1 MARRGCVI
9 IVRLVAA
16 GEARNRTH
24 AMMHT
29 LIGLLA
35 AAIYASATLLLVR
48 DLRGGTPRRPLIL
61 GLTAAALVLHAFLLQ
76 STIPGADGLD
86 LGFFNALSLVGWVA
100 VLLLLMLAIG
110 QPVTSLGLGLLP
122 FAGLTVLAALALSNG
137 QPGPMIP
144 PRPSGI
150 DVHVLLSICAY
161 AVLTLAAM
169 QSVLLGI
176 QHRQLHEHR
185 PTRVMHV
192 LPPLYVMETL
202 LFRMTAI
209 GFALLTLALGSGFVF
224 LEDMFAQD
232 LVHKTVLSLVA
243 WAVFGVLLAGHHF
256 AGWRGPT
263 AVKFTLGGFVLL
275 VLGYFGSKLVLELI
289 LGRA

>member
-1 MARRGCVI
+1 MVRRGCVI
-9 IVRLVAA
+9 IDRLVDA
-16 GEARNRTH
+16 GEARNRTL

-35 AAIYASATLLLVR
+35 AALYASATLLLLR
-48 DLRGGTPRRPLIL
+48 DLRGGTSRRPLVL
-61 GLTAAALVLHAFLLQ
+61 GLAAVALVLHAFLLQ
-76 STIPGADGLD
+76 STVPGAGGLD

-110 QPVTSLGLGLLP
+110 QPVTSLGIGLLP
-122 FAGLTVLAALALSNG
+122 FAGITVLAGLAFSNG
-137 QPGPMIP
+137 QPGPLLP

-150 DVHVLLSICAY
+150 DVHVLLWICAY
-161 AVLTLAAM
+161 GVLALAAM
-169 QSVLLGI
+169 QSILLGV

-209 GFALLTLALGSGFVF
+209 GFALLTLALASGFVF
-224 LEDMFAQD
+224 LEDMFAQH
-232 LVHKTVLSLVA
+232 LVHKTALSLVA
-243 WAVFGVLLAGHHF
+243 WGVFGALLAGHHF

-263 AVKFTLGGFVLL
+263 AVRFTLGGFVLL